1 MKIIETKLEFESFLE
16 KSKGYDWIIVPT
28 YCNGERPVY
37 TDSVSVVYVYVINL
51 DKEVMIVF
59 NHTEGLSLPEE
70 LLNQF
75 PEDNKLF
82 VYGKKKFK
90 RCSILQI
97 WFGIFKIVPKNG
109 RFSYWQL

>member
-75 PEDNKLF
+75 PECLGN
-82 VYGKKKFK
+82 
-90 RCSILQI
+90 
-97 WFGIFKIVPKNG
+97 
-109 RFSYWQL
+109 